1 MQSLV
6 LALLLFAALCSS
18 SPLRSARDTP
28 RTVRVDCSESSLIQ
42 ETLKDIENLTGIT
55 KTTPLN
61 DTTEQEHNVFTY
73 LERFIQVLETSKLP
87 MERSIALKL
96 RRIHTA
102 RNSCTGW
109 KNSGWNLIKEG
120 DSLRILEDLLKFL
133 NHYAYSE
140 ETNSGWNLIKEGDSL
155 RILEDLLK
163 FLNHYAYSEETN
175 KNCADSHT
183 EEFIKELEK
192 IPSHTCI
199 KRVKADLERLREN
212 CPILKKSLPHGKK
225 CSEITANFQH
235 FKKNLEDF
243 LKWLN
248 QNKECN
254 NIVISE
260 PDFYTDGEC
269 TCPDR

>member
-1 MQSLV
+1 MYLYFF
-6 LALLLFAALCSS
+6 LLLLSSRASSCFLHPKETSFLQNKTISALIDEMLC
-18 SPLRSARDTP
+18 LLEA
-28 RTVRVDCSESSLIQ
+28 EN
-42 ETLKDIENLTGIT
+42 ENLER
-55 KTTPLN
+55 KFHTP
-61 DTTEQEHNVFTY
+61 
-73 LERFIQVLETSKLP
+73 
-87 MERSIALKL
+87 
-96 RRIHTA
+96 IHV
-102 RNSCTGW
+102 
-109 KNSGWNLIKEG
+109 K
-120 DSLRILEDLLKFL
+120 
-133 NHYAYSE
+133 
-140 ETNSGWNLIKEGDSL
+140 
-155 RILEDLLK
+155 
-163 FLNHYAYSEETN
+163 N